1 MKTFVD
7 IVVYLLIRIVFGWVR
22 LVPVNLAH
30 FFCEA
35 LAVLVFRLDKKH
47 RRIGMI
53 NLGIAFPEKDWHWKQ
68 DVLRRSFKQLGNHVV
83 EFSRL
88 SGLTAS
94 QVGQRVEYEDGRGL
108 ENYHKAKQDGR
119 PLLFLTAHISV
130 WELLPVAHALLGNTL
145 SFVVRPLDNP
155 FLQNWSTELRT
166 SCGNQVLSKNRS
178 LRQVLKVLEKGEDVG
193 FLIDQNVQEK
203 EGVYV
208 PFFGHSSC
216 TSSILAA
223 LALKTSASIVVGFIY
238 PSEDVPGHYRMRF
251 HSPIQLSSSGD
262 YKKDLVQGTAKFNR
276 YIEEMIREYPHC
288 WLWGHRRF
296 QTQPD
301 GTNLYDVE
309 RKK

>member
-1 MKTFVD
+1 MKAFVD
-7 IVVYLLIRIVFGWVR
+7 IVVYLLIRIVLGLVR
-22 LVPVNLAH
+22 LLPVKLAH
-30 FFCEA
+30 FFCET
-35 LAVLVFRLDKKH
+35 LAMLVFRLDKKH
-47 RRIGMI
+47 RHIGMI

-68 DVLRRSFKQLGNHVV
+68 DILRRSFKQLGNHLV
-83 EFSRL
+83 ELSRL

-94 QVGQRVEYEDGRGL
+94 QVAQRVEYEEGRGL

-119 PLLFLTAHISV
+119 PLLFLTAHISA
-130 WELLPVAHALLGNTL
+130 WELLPVAHALLGDPL

-155 FLQNWSTELRT
+155 FLQSWSTKLRT
-166 SCGNQVLSKNRS
+166 GCGNQVFPKNRS
-178 LRQVLKVLEKGEDVG
+178 LRQILKALEKGDDVG

-203 EGVYV
+203 EGVYA
-208 PFFGHSSC
+208 PFFGHPAC

-223 LALKTSASIVVGFIY
+223 LALKTSAFVVVGFIY
-238 PSEDVPGHYRMRF
+238 PREDVPGYYRIRF
-251 HSPIQLSSSGD
+251 HSPIQLISSGD
-262 YKKDLVQGTAKFNR
+262 YEKDLVQGTAKFNH

-309 RKK
+309 LKK